1 MAGDLAQDLPR
12 RATSRLAVGRSQPAE
27 LAEWRGVGAYVLLA
41 EPGAGKTRAFKAEAR
56 ATGSRYLTARDFAV
70 LQPAARGIDTVWF
83 IDALDEMRADAATW
97 NGPLDAIRQ
106 GLVALGCPRFRLA
119 CREADWIGAADTE
132 ALRAVAPAGDL
143 AELRLEP
150 LNRDETLTLLRL
162 WPDRVPDAQ
171 AFWQQ
176 AQQLNLAPLLANP
189 LLLELLVDAV
199 RGADWPETRRETY
212 QLACERMAA
221 EYNPVHRAAKRGS
234 APPRDDLLADAGLW
248 CAALLLA
255 GAEAITMDA
264 TGSQTTTDIPTDA
277 IASRLALPSPS
288 TVLASKLFLADG
300 ERRLPRHRTV
310 AEYLAAQAVARR
322 VAGGLPISRVLALM
336 GGFDGGIVE
345 PLRGL
350 HAWLAVHC
358 PSERALL
365 IDRDPLGV
373 VLYGDVRHFE
383 TREKRQILAA
393 LAREAQRFAGFRR
406 GDWTAHPFGALGSTD
421 MGSTLKELLVSPD
434 RSPAHQALVDCVLD
448 AVRYGAPLPALKPAL
463 EAVLRDGS
471 WLDGV
476 RSAAL
481 QAWLAQSQ
489 ADLAPA
495 RAWLDD
501 IAAGA
506 IEDPRGGFCVQLLDA
521 LYPTQLGPDEVMR
534 YFRVSDAKNWSFAC
548 RRFWDN
554 DLLARTAPSSHAV
567 LADQLA
573 ALPMDSSN
581 LNGVFGLSSII
592 SKIITAA
599 LEAAGEHAGSQRLNG
614 WLRAGLDKYGFVAL
628 KGPDGDG
635 VHNWMNAHPAV
646 QKSVFAYAATQ
657 VPPDPSTG
665 QRHFWPCEQLLFQA
679 KRPADWF
686 NWLLEVAADTEDA
699 AFARYCFDNAAHAAL
714 NPTLEFNISMDDVE
728 KWINANSRRWPDAA
742 TWQELAWTL
751 PLDHYQGQHQ
761 QRDRAY
767 AAKALATRERRW
779 DELLPQVDAIQSG
792 TAPVGLM
799 HQLALA
805 YRGQFVDIHGDTPE
819 ARLQDY
825 LGGSADVVGRA
836 VNGLKA
842 CLRRTDLP
850 TVDEIL
856 KLGFAQ
862 REHFI
867 RPACLVGAELA
878 FDESP
883 VVALDWDD
891 ELARRLVAFWL
902 TDGTGEQPRWY
913 ASLAQQR
920 PILVAG
926 VLGVYAAQHFR
937 KRPDQSVP
945 GLWTLS
951 QSDDPQSL
959 ARAVVPGLL
968 QRFPARANAGQL
980 RQLNHDLLPAAVRHL
995 DRTELAALA
1004 TGRLGLKSLDSGQ
1017 RIAWL
1022 VAALVMDPEA
1032 RSRELLDFIGGSQTR
1047 ALQLS
1052 AALDAQRGSGA
1063 EVPAWPAATLA
1074 RLIQLLAP
1082 HSSPDYPTGAFWVGD
1097 AENCRELVHGFIRQ
1111 LSAVHDESASAALAD
1126 LRAMPALK
1134 LWAAALDSA
1143 CAEQSRSLRAA
1154 RFGHASA
1161 RAVALTLT
1169 NLQPANASDLAA
1181 LVCDHL
1187 QALGSYLRGDET
1199 NSIGLFWRD
1208 DRNTPKMENDCR
1220 DALLGLLRPRLL
1232 PLSVQTEKEASAAND
1247 TRADLRA
1254 STASEGRRVV
1264 VPIEIKKED
1273 HRAVWTAWRDQ
1284 LDGRYTT
1291 DPAAQGI
1298 GIYCVLWFG
1307 RKLPA
1312 HPEGLKPR
1320 SAAEMADA
1328 LRALIPEIDRMRLTV
1343 VVLDLSQPPPA
1354 SR

>member
-1 MAGDLAQDLPR
+1 MASDHAQNLPR
-12 RATSRLAVGRSQPAE
+12 RATARLAEGRSQPAD

-41 EPGAGKTRAFKAEAR
+41 DPGAGKTTAFKAEAW
-56 ATGSRYLTARDFAV
+56 ATGSRYLTARDFVV
-70 LQPAARGIDTVWF
+70 LQPVATGIDTVWF

-119 CREADWIGAADTE
+119 CREADWIGATDTE

-150 LNRDETLTLLRL
+150 LNSDETLTLLRL

-176 AQQLNLAPLLANP
+176 AQQLNLTPLLANP

-212 QLACERMAA
+212 QLACERLAS
-221 EYNPVHRAAKRGS
+221 EHNPGHRAAKRGS
-234 APPRDDLLADAGLW
+234 APPRDELLAEAGLW

-255 GAEAITMDA
+255 GAEAITLDA
-264 TGSQTTTDIPTDA
+264 TCSQTTADIPTDA
-277 IASRLALPSPS
+277 IASRLALPPPS
-288 TVLASKLFLADG
+288 TVLASKLFLSDG
-300 ERRLPRHRTV
+300 ERRLPRHRSV

-365 IDRDPLGV
+365 IDRDPLGL

-406 GDWTAHPFGALGSTD
+406 GDWAAHPFGALGSTD
-421 MGSTLKELLVSPD
+421 MGSTFKDVLGSPD

-448 AVRYGAPLPALKPAL
+448 AVRYGDRLPALKPLL
-463 EAVLRDGS
+463 EAVLRDSS

-476 RSAAL
+476 RGAAL

-521 LYPTQLGPDEVMR
+521 LYPKHLGPDEVMR
-534 YFRVSDAKNWSFAC
+534 YFRVSSAGNWSFTC

-554 DLLARTAPSSHAV
+554 DLLIRTPPSLHAV
-567 LADQLA
+567 LADKLA
-573 ALPMDSSN
+573 SLPMDRSN

-592 SKIITAA
+592 GKIMTAA
-599 LEAAGEHAGSQRLNG
+599 LEAAGEHAGGPRLDS
-614 WLRAGLDKYGFVAL
+614 WLRAGLDEHGFVAL

-635 VHNWMNAHPAV
+635 VRSWMSAHPAV
-646 QKSVFAYAATQ
+646 QKSVFAYAASQ
-657 VPPDPSTG
+657 VLPDPSTG
-665 QRHFWPCEQLLFQA
+665 QRHYWPCEQLLFQA
-679 KRPADWF
+679 QRPTDWF
-686 NWLLEVAADTEDA
+686 NWLLEIAAGTEDA
-699 AFARYCFDNAAHAAL
+699 AFARYCFDSAAHAAL
-714 NPTLEFNISMDDVE
+714 NPSFNFNITMGDVE
-728 KWINANSRRWPDAA
+728 IWVDTNSRRWPDAA

-751 PLDHYQGQHQ
+751 PPDHYQGQHQ
-761 QRDRAY
+761 QRERDH

-805 YRGQFVDIHGDTPE
+805 YRGQFSDIYGDTPQ

-825 LGGSADVVGRA
+825 LGGSADVVRGA
-836 VNGLKA
+836 VDGLKA
-842 CLRRTDLP
+842 CLRRIDLP
-850 TVDEIL
+850 TVADIL

-867 RPACLVGAELA
+867 RSACLVGAELA

-883 VVALDWDD
+883 AVALAWDD
-891 ELARRLVAFWL
+891 ELSRRLVAFWL

-926 VLGVYAAQHFR
+926 VLGVYAAQHLR
-937 KRPDQSVP
+937 NRPDQSVP

-968 QRFPARANAGQL
+968 RRFPARANAGQL

-995 DRTELAALA
+995 CRTELAALA
-1004 TGRLGLKSLDSGQ
+1004 TGRLGLKSLDAGQ

-1022 VAALVMDPEA
+1022 VATLVMDPAA

-1052 AALDAQRGSGA
+1052 AALVAQRGSGA

-1074 RLIQLLAP
+1074 SLIQLLAP
-1082 HSSPDYPTGAFWVGD
+1082 HSSPDYPTGPCWVGD
-1097 AENCRELVHGFIRQ
+1097 TEQRRDLIHGFIRQ
-1111 LSAVHDESASAALAD
+1111 LSAVHDEPAAAALAD
-1126 LRAMPALK
+1126 LKVMPLLKPWAM
-1134 LWAAALDSA
+1134 ALDSA
-1143 CAEQSRSLRAA
+1143 RAEQTRSRRAA
-1154 RFGHASA
+1154 RFGHATA
-1161 RAVALTLT
+1161 RAVALTLS
-1169 NLQPANASDLAA
+1169 NLEPANASDLAA

-1187 QALGSYLRGDET
+1187 QALGSHLRGDET

-1208 DRNTPKMENDCR
+1208 DRYTPKIENDCR
-1220 DALLGLLRPRLL
+1220 DVLLGLLRPRLL
-1232 PLSVQTEKEASAAND
+1232 RLSVQTEKEASAAND
-1247 TRADLRA
+1247 SRADLRA
-1254 STASEGRRVV
+1254 STIVDGCRVV

-1320 SAAEMADA
+1320 SAAEMAGA
-1328 LRALIPEIDRMRLTV
+1328 MRALIPEIDRVRLTV